1 MSAQSPRIRFFIITG
16 ISVIIII
23 SFSWYNYGILGEVK
37 EAKKII
43 SGLDKELRVENQVRK
58 SIIDAQRSR
67 GEKVSDLG
75 KDVIHSLREY
85 ELDAVKMRN
94 LAKKY
99 DIKVLGLNLRPVDTF
114 PPINKHAK
122 VKKVPLERQ
131 RIAIKLNG
139 EFLNIGPFFDA
150 VEKQIKS
157 VNLHSYKF
165 SLDSN
170 AATKV
175 IADVVYYTYRMEKES
190 L

>member
-99 DIKVLGLNLRPVDTF
+99 DIKVLGLNL
-114 PPINKHAK
+114 
-122 VKKVPLERQ
+122 
-131 RIAIKLNG
+131 
-139 EFLNIGPFFDA
+139 
-150 VEKQIKS
+150 
-157 VNLHSYKF
+157 
-165 SLDSN
+165 SL
-170 AATKV
+170 
-175 IADVVYYTYRMEKES
+175 IHI
-190 L
+190 